1 MLSRGETLSEIPS
14 ATTRAASALD
24 IRFEALRPRLTALA
38 VSLVGA
44 SAAEDVVHDAYLR
57 ARDRLGQLHD
67 RGALDSWF
75 TRIVVRTAYNHHRR
89 RSGLARLLP
98 ALGDHGMAVVVP
110 DLGLRELIERLPA
123 RERVVLV
130 LHYAHGYDLGEVA
143 ELIGTSHAN
152 ARQIASRAR
161 RRLAA
166 AWEAD
171 R

>member
-1 MLSRGETLSEIPS
+1 MLSRGETVSEIPS
-14 ATTRAASALD
+14 ASTRAATALD
-24 IRFEALRPRLTALA
+24 VRFEALRPRLTALA
-38 VSLVGA
+38 ASLVGA
-44 SAAEDVVHDAYLR
+44 DAAEDVVHDAYLR

-98 ALGDHGMAVVVP
+98 ILADRSPPLGT
-110 DLGLRELIERLPA
+110 DLGLRELIERLPP

-130 LHYAHGYDLGEVA
+130 LQYAHGYDLGEVA
-143 ELIGTSHAN
+143 VLIGTTHVN

-161 RRLAA
+161 RRLAVT
-166 AWEAD
+166 WGPD

>member
-1 MLSRGETLSEIPS
+1 MSEIPS
-14 ATTRAASALD
+14 ASTRVASALD

-38 VSLVGA
+38 ASLVGA
-44 SAAEDVVHDAYLR
+44 GAAEDVVHDAYLR

-89 RSGLARLLP
+89 RSALLRLLP
-98 ALGDHGMAVVVP
+98 ALADRGTAAGP
-110 DLGLRELIERLPA
+110 DLGQRELIERLPP
-123 RERVVLV
+123 RERVVLL

-143 ELIGTSHAN
+143 TLIGTSHAN

-166 AWEAD
+166 AWEPD

>member
-14 ATTRAASALD
+14 ASTRAASALD
-24 IRFEALRPRLTALA
+24 IRFESLRPRLTALA
-38 VSLVGA
+38 ASLVGA
-44 SAAEDVVHDAYLR
+44 DAAEDVVHDAYLR

-75 TRIVVRTAYNHHRR
+75 TRIVVRTAYNHRR
-89 RSGLARLLP
+89 RREGFARLLP
-98 ALGDHGMAVVVP
+98 VLAQRSAPVAT
-110 DLGLRELIERLPA
+110 DLGLRELIERLPP
-123 RERVVLV
+123 RDRVVLV

-152 ARQIASRAR
+152 ARQLASRAR

-166 AWEAD
+166 AWEPD

>member
-14 ATTRAASALD
+14 ASTRAASALD
-24 IRFEALRPRLTALA
+24 LRFEALRPRLTALA
-38 VSLVGA
+38 ASLVGA
-44 SAAEDVVHDAYLR
+44 GAAEDVVHDAYLR

-89 RSGLARLLP
+89 RTGLARLLP
-98 ALGDHGMAVVVP
+98 VMADRGTAAVS
-110 DLGLRELIERLPA
+110 DLGLRELIERLPP

-143 ELIGTSHAN
+143 ELLGTSHAN

-166 AWEAD
+166 AWEPD

>member
-1 MLSRGETLSEIPS
+1 MLSRGETLSEFPS
-14 ATTRAASALD
+14 ASARAASALD
-24 IRFEALRPRLTALA
+24 VRFEALRPRLTGLA
-38 VSLVGA
+38 ASLVGA
-44 SAAEDVVHDAYLR
+44 DAAEDVVHDAYLR

-89 RSGLARLLP
+89 RAGLARLLP
-98 ALGDHGMAVVVP
+98 VLADRGTAAVW

-123 RERVVLV
+123 RDRVVLV

-143 ELIGTSHAN
+143 KLIGTSHAN

-161 RRLAA
+161 RRLAL
-166 AWEAD
+166 AWEQAD
-171 R
+171 E